1 MAKKVPG
8 NEKRTK
14 KEWDMDDQDHVY
26 KSIEVT
32 GTSTTTEE
40 QAIQHAVAKASQ
52 SVRNMRWFQV
62 VETRGAINEG
72 KVVQWQVTLK
82 IAFTLDN

>member
-1 MAKKVPG
+1 MFEA
-8 NEKRTK
+8 
-14 KEWDMDDQDHVY
+14 DHVY

-32 GTSTTTEE
+32 GTSTSSEE

-62 VETRGAINEG
+62 VETRGAIEEG
-72 KVVQWQVTLK
+72 KVSCWQVTIK
-82 IAFTLDN
+82 IGFTLEDK